1 MLEAAEVQVKLIIP
15 MVAEAAEPEAVV
27 LAEVLQELLDKPIQV
42 EAAEAPAQQVV
53 VQVEEDQALLLFE
66 D

>member
-15 MVAEAAEPEAVV
+15 TLAEAPVPEAVALV
-27 LAEVLQELLDKPIQV
+27 EDLQEVLDKPIQV
-42 EAAEAPAQQVV
+42 EAAEALAQQVV
-53 VQVEEDQALLLFE
+53 VQVKVDQALLLFE